1 MARKENEEKE
11 RFAKHLEE
19 LRITREA
26 KEAKRENIDLE
37 ALEMIEDLRRIK
49 VRIQEKELM
58 RLANEIQHA
67 NRRIEEEMTFITA
80 ADEAAEREAYEAK
93 LRAIELRKVLEA
105 NRDQENMLAQDER
118 IVLEEEC
125 ITIKEEP
132 LSHNIMQQ
140 KVHVRVEK
148 EHRSA
153 FDDKE
158 VLCTDEGQ
166 ITGAL

>member
-11 RFAKHLEE
+11 RFAKKHLEE

-37 ALEMIEDLRRIK
+37 ALEMIEDLRR

-67 NRRIEEEMTFITA
+67 NRRIEEEMTFIKA

-93 LRAIELRKVLEA
+93 LRAIEVRKVLEA

-125 ITIKEEP
+125 ITMKEE
-132 LSHNIMQQ
+132 Q
-140 KVHVRVEK
+140 
-148 EHRSA
+148 
-153 FDDKE
+153 
-158 VLCTDEGQ
+158 
-166 ITGAL
+166 